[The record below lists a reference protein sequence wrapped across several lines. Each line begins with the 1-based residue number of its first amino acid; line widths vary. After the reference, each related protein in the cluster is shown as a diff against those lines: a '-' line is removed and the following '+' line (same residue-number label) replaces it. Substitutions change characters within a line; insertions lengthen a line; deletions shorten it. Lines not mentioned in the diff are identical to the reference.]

1 MWSRRTPRARLLLT
15 LAALASLLIGYY
27 FGQYW
32 QRQPL
37 EALSAIVY
45 PSGRAVDFELHPA
58 LSEAA
63 PAWRLFVNVDTSNS
77 DCQRLVRDY
86 GFLRNRLASVPALQ
100 QRLRLTLLAY
110 GQADDDEQ
118 AKALTAS
125 DDWIDVLSATPSA
138 LDRLAAELGNLP
150 TSTKWCDRHQGNA
163 ILVSP
168 QAEAWALIPYEL
180 PETMAHNVRTIIEF
194 VE

>member
-1 MWSRRTPRARLLLT
+1 MPSVRTPRTRLLLT
-15 LAALASLLIGYY
+15 LAALASLLLGYY
-27 FGQYW
+27 IGQYW

-37 EALSAIVY
+37 AELSAVVY

-58 LSEAA
+58 LSDAA
-63 PAWRLFVNVDTSNS
+63 PAWRLFVNVDTNS
-77 DCQRLVRDY
+77 DDCQRLVRDY
-86 GFLRNRLASVPALQ
+86 AFMRNRLASAPHVQ
-100 QRLRLTLLAY
+100 QQLRLALLAY
-110 GQADDDEQ
+110 DEPTDEQ
-118 AKALTAS
+118 TATLIGNAG
-125 DDWIDVLSATPSA
+125 WIDVISASPGA

-150 TSTKWCDRHQGNA
+150 TSPNWCDRHQGNA

-168 QAEAWALIPYEL
+168 QREAWALIPHEL